1 MFKLVC
7 IVIGYFIGCI
17 QSAYIVGKFN
27 HKDIRKYGSGNLG
40 TTNALRVLGKKAGFV
55 TFVCDIMKAVI
66 AFVICYN
73 IFGKNVEAG
82 VYAGL
87 GVVLGHDFP
96 FYLGF
101 KGGKGIAAT
110 IGLVLC
116 LAVTVSPYIALVS
129 FVIGIIGVALKGY
142 VSMGSICFICL
153 VPVMCY
159 FMHADVEITIITAFL
174 AALAL
179 YQHRSN
185 IVRIVSGNE
194 NTLYKKK

>member
-73 IFGKNVEAG
+73 VFGKNVEAG

-129 FVIGIIGVALKGY
+129 FVIGIIGVVLKGY
-142 VSMGSICFICL
+142 VSMGSIFFICL

-159 FMHADVEITIITAFL
+159 FMNAGEEIIIITAFL